1 MLFVLKLTVQLRNYE
16 GVFDVQRLVAIV
28 LAFSTLLLFACDEI
42 DSDLERAAVGAAIGC
57 AAGQVL
63 VNGRCIEG
71 AIVGAGVGV
80 LTN

>member
-1 MLFVLKLTVQLRNYE
+1 M
-16 GVFDVQRLVAIV
+16 QRLVAITLV
-28 LAFSTLLLFACDEI
+28 SSTLGLSACDEV
-42 DSDLERAAVGAAIGC
+42 DSDLERAVIGAAIGC

-63 VNGRCIEG
+63 VDGRCVEG